1 MRCIVLRRVFLVAT
15 LAISVGLF
23 SQTYTS
29 PGLPQGMNQPT
40 WPPIIV
46 APPSPNIYIVGGGT
60 YGTGV
65 YVTPGGTLPVQG
77 PGFYLTS
84 PGTLPVQGTG
94 ISFAS
99 RQGIS
104 LESPLQTGAVTFLPS
119 VIPGMP
125 IYGAVP
131 AFAGPPETAAAE
143 LGRLINDLG
152 PSYYAGAVTA
162 APPEPSLGE
171 VAAYYKAHRP
181 RSVRTF
187 TNADAQRL
195 ANTLTIPGAAAAP
208 RPPQAPPQTTPPK
221 KPPQQNLPPQ

>member
-1 MRCIVLRRVFLVAT
+1 MLRKLSLVAT
-15 LAISVGLF
+15 LAMSVGLF
-23 SQTYTS
+23 SQTYRS
-29 PGLPQGMNQPT
+29 PGQPQGMNQPAL
-40 WPPIIV
+40 PPIVV
-46 APPSPNIYIVGGGT
+46 APPGPNIYIVGGGT

-77 PGFYLTS
+77 TGFYLTS

-94 ISFAS
+94 ISFAG

-125 IYGAVP
+125 ISGAVS
-131 AFAGPPETAAAE
+131 AFTGPEAAE
-143 LGRLINDLG
+143 AESGRPINDLG

-162 APPEPSLGE
+162 AAPQPSLGE

-195 ANTLTIPGAAAAP
+195 ANTVTIPKPAAP
-208 RPPQAPPQTTPPK
+208 PSPPQTPQQTPPAK
-221 KPPQQNLPPQ
+221 KPPQNPPPR